1 MRISEAS
8 MTQQAWTVMNSS
20 KLGQGQVVQADSVS
34 TPLVRPSGASLLEP
48 ERKVEEL
55 GSSKLTMK
63 TSSKSLTISSQ

>member
-34 TPLVRPSGASLLEP
+34 TPLVRPSGASLLEL
-48 ERKVEEL
+48 ERKVEDLE
-55 GSSKLTMK
+55 SSKLTMK

>member
-1 MRISEAS
+1 

-20 KLGQGQVVQADSVS
+20 KLGLGQVVQVDSVS
-34 TPLVRPSGASLLEP
+34 TPLVRPSGASLPEP

-63 TSSKSLTISSQ
+63 DKEQKNT